1 MLHPTPSRGARR
13 LLYASAF
20 LLLPLVASAQSVA
33 KPGYVLDRNGDFL
46 RNSTPGQ
53 CWHDWQW
60 TPAMAQEPCD
70 PVPKVA
76 VIAPPA
82 PAKEA
87 APAPQPVAVP
97 PKPAPAAAPVV
108 VAVVPPAPAPVLRYA
123 ADALFDFDKSSLRPK
138 GKEMLNEAAVNI
150 LGLKGEKIEVLGHAD
165 RLGPTAYNQK
175 LSLQRAESVRDYLV
189 SRGVASE
196 RIVTR
201 GLGESEPVT
210 LKGTCAKGSKAS
222 VIACL
227 QPDRRVDITIQG
239 TKIAVP

>member
-1 MLHPTPSRGARR
+1 MLHSTPSSAARR
-13 LLYASAF
+13 LLHTSAF
-20 LLLPLVASAQSVA
+20 LLLPLAAAAQSVA
-33 KPGYVLDRNGDFL
+33 KPGYVLDRKGDFL

-53 CWHDWQW
+53 CWHDGQW
-60 TPAMAQEPCD
+60 TPAMAQESCD

-76 VIAPPA
+76 VAAPHA
-82 PAKEA
+82 PVKEA
-87 APAPQPVAVP
+87 AQEPRPVAVA
-97 PKPAPAAAPVV
+97 PKSLPVPAPEVAAVIA
-108 VAVVPPAPAPVLRYA
+108 PAPAPVLRYA

-138 GKEMLNEAAVNI
+138 GKEMLNEAGANI
-150 LGLKGEKIEVLGHAD
+150 LGLKGEKIEVVGHAD
-165 RLGPTAYNQK
+165 RLGTIAYNQK

-189 SRGVASE
+189 TRGVAVD

-210 LKGTCAKGSKAS
+210 LTGSCTKGSKAM

-239 TKIAVP
+239 TKIATP